1 MSPGNHLDVVEAA
14 TRTPG
19 PRHSNVAR
27 IPICHIASGDRWAGA
42 EIQIATLLRSL
53 AKDEGL
59 SLSVILLNEGRLA
72 AEIRALGIALKV
84 IAENQKGFLKIH
96 HEGSRFLRDRG
107 VQILHSHRYKENLL
121 AVLLSRRCRIPVV
134 VRTQHGLL
142 EPHQGLRRLK
152 QGSIH
157 LVDWLIA
164 RWATDCVIS
173 VSGDM
178 TRDLRRHID
187 PRKIV
192 TIPNGVDT
200 ERVRS
205 TLTSGEAK
213 EKLGIERDCPVLGTA
228 GRLEPIKRLDL
239 FLRAAEL
246 ISLEQPAARFVIAGN
261 GSEEARLKNLAR
273 TLAIQDRVL
282 FLGHRSDIAD
292 VLRALDVLVLCSDH
306 EGLPMILLEA
316 LSLGVP
322 VVARRVGGI
331 PEVLQDGVNG
341 VLVDSPHPAA
351 LAARC
356 LEVLADE
363 SSRLRFAQAGV
374 RLVLGNYAAAG
385 TAAQVARLYRSL
397 LQTE

>member
-1 MSPGNHLDVVEAA
+1 
-14 TRTPG
+14 
-19 PRHSNVAR
+19 
-27 IPICHIASGDRWAGA
+27 
-42 EIQIATLLRSL
+42 
-53 AKDEGL
+53 
-59 SLSVILLNEGRLA
+59 
-72 AEIRALGIALKV
+72 
-84 IAENQKGFLKIH
+84 
-96 HEGSRFLRDRG
+96 
-107 VQILHSHRYKENLL
+107 
-121 AVLLSRRCRIPVV
+121 
-134 VRTQHGLL
+134 
-142 EPHQGLRRLK
+142 
-152 QGSIH
+152 
-157 LVDWLIA
+157 
-164 RWATDCVIS
+164 
-173 VSGDM
+173 M

-246 ISLEQPAARFVIAGN
+246 ISLEQPAARFVIAGD

-331 PEVLQDGVNG
+331 PEVLEDGVNG